1 MLLGAS
7 LVMFAW
13 ASVGR
18 AAGTSVMKSPPGGAF
33 KKVSELVALPDY
45 IPGLGTLYV
54 DPATLPAGPF
64 LGYDR
69 QGRLVNVTYMIP
81 LADLTK
87 EKGFTGL
94 GTSVS
99 GLRVDHTDIVY
110 NPGHPGVPEP
120 HYHITLWLVKTA
132 AQKKM

>member
-1 MLLGAS
+1 MLAWTDVGNAAS
-7 LVMFAW
+7 P
-13 ASVGR
+13 SV
-18 AAGTSVMKSPPGGAF
+18 TKSPPGGPF

-45 IPGLGTLYV
+45 IPGLGSLYV

-64 LGYDR
+64 LGYDHQR
-69 QGRLVNVTYMIP
+69 RLVNITYMVP

-87 EKGFTGL
+87 AKAFTGL

-99 GLRVDHTDIVY
+99 GLRVDHTDVVY

-120 HYHITLWLVKTA
+120 HYHITLWLVNAA